1 MLSRIKQ
8 WARAL
13 RRDGHAL
20 YLASRDPR
28 VPWFAKALALFVA
41 GYALSPIDLIPDFIP
56 VLGYLD
62 DLVIVPLGIWVVVK
76 MIAPEVMAEHRAATN
91 KFGEAGKCH
100 RCNPYC
106 CDLDCADGA
115 GRLGGMEFPRGTLI
129 PRPRL
134 RRPQTCQHCSQ
145 KVDSSL
151 TAGGL

>member
-76 MIAPEVMAEHRAATN
+76 MIAPEVMAEHRAAALTN
-91 KFGEAGKCH
+91 LEKPVSVTA
-100 RCNPYC
+100 
-106 CDLDCADGA
+106 AI
-115 GRLGGMEFPRGTLI
+115 LI
-129 PRPRL
+129 
-134 RRPQTCQHCSQ
+134 
-145 KVDSSL
+145 VVIWIAL
-151 TAGGL
+151 TALAGWAAWSFLVER